1 MGFEAF
7 AADVQAYGWNVH
19 GAELYVDG
27 VLTGSFGD
35 TESKFPVYSATKSVL
50 SIAAGMVWDRGRI
63 SFEKSVLD
71 YLPGVYVSAMRP
83 EQTAAY
89 RSITLHRLMTMSV
102 EGYPFRPEGENYLK
116 FCLDWPVQ
124 HPEKHPTDAD
134 YEEAGTAPFDIFPSY
149 EEWISHFQMDR
160 EPNMGELAQYHFG
173 HLPVWV
179 GGNAYFL
186 GATVSAHEKDGFV
199 CKDPGAFVRL
209 ENVEGQYVLKTNLLS
224 LLDGFDCAVLGSEAL
239 GRAFEPEQRFENP
252 DGTDILF
259 DADYFGNHRGTRALP
274 GPFTEEALADPETT
288 LPLSTARG

>member
-19 GAELYVDG
+19 GAELYEDG

-50 SIAAGMVWDRGRI
+50 SIAAGMAWDRERI

-124 HPEKHPTDAD
+124 HPEKRVFHYSNIPACL
-134 YEEAGTAPFDIFPSY
+134 AGIA
-149 EEWISHFQMDR
+149 
-160 EPNMGELAQYHFG
+160 L
-173 HLPVWV
+173 
-179 GGNAYFL
+179 
-186 GATVSAHEKDGFV
+186 
-199 CKDPGAFVRL
+199 
-209 ENVEGQYVLKTNLLS
+209 
-224 LLDGFDCAVLGSEAL
+224 SEAL
-239 GRAFEPEQRFENP
+239 EEDVWAFLERELLAPLEIRDARYARCPEGFFYGASGMDLSVHDLSRIGLLLYRGGMAGRERIVSRDYVNLATSPLQRNREGGYGYFFWKYRNGFSINGKWKQRCCVLPERKLVISFLS
-252 DGTDILF
+252 DIRDDS
-259 DADYFGNHRGTRALP
+259 DALIKSMERHILDA
-274 GPFTEEALADPETT
+274 
-288 LPLSTARG
+288 

>member
-19 GAELYVDG
+19 GAELYEDA

-124 HPEKHPTDAD
+124 HPEKRVFHYSNIPACL
-134 YEEAGTAPFDIFPSY
+134 AGIA
-149 EEWISHFQMDR
+149 
-160 EPNMGELAQYHFG
+160 L
-173 HLPVWV
+173 
-179 GGNAYFL
+179 
-186 GATVSAHEKDGFV
+186 
-199 CKDPGAFVRL
+199 
-209 ENVEGQYVLKTNLLS
+209 
-224 LLDGFDCAVLGSEAL
+224 SEAL
-239 GRAFEPEQRFENP
+239 EEDVWAFLMDLSVHDLSRIGLLLYRGGMAGRERIVSRDYVNLATSSLQRNREGGYGYFFWKYRDGFSINGKWKQRCCVLPERKLVISFLS
-252 DGTDILF
+252 DIRDDS
-259 DADYFGNHRGTRALP
+259 DALIKSMERHILDA
-274 GPFTEEALADPETT
+274 
-288 LPLSTARG
+288 